1 VNRDGRYYRCEL
13 CQCPGLWAIRVATVM
28 HKRVDYMGERVDA
41 VEELVKLYQI
51 GLDLLGNTLQM
62 VSSLTKFIM
71 VCLLNLF
78 AELGNVSQ
86 IGIVIAWGEEVM
98 EHTAIRIL

>member
-1 VNRDGRYYRCEL
+1 MNRDGRYYRCEL
-13 CQCPGLWAIRVATVM
+13 CQCPGLWAIRVA
-28 HKRVDYMGERVDA
+28 YMGERVHA